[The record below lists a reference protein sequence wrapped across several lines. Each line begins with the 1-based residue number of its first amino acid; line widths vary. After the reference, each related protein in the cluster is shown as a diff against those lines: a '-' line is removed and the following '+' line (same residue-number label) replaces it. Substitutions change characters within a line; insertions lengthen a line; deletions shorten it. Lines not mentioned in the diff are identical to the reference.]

1 MKGQVR
7 RAKSKEGE
15 RSPRQRTPR
24 GTVNRER
31 VVGAALRAIEGG
43 RYESM
48 TIRSIAAELG
58 VAPMTIYRHV
68 RSRDELLDD
77 VADVVLARNWRPK
90 TDHED
95 WRPWLV
101 GATTRFRQ
109 ILADYPAVLNVYLRH
124 PVDSP
129 AAIARMQEMIAHLIS
144 AGFDERGAVEAYAA
158 LHTYTIGFAALEAS
172 RSHWFAERDET
183 PNAVKDQ
190 LASFTTR
197 EQFTTGLNFI
207 LDGFEHVLLTKSD
220 KFDGARH

>member
-1 MKGQVR
+1 MKSQVR
-7 RAKSKEGE
+7 RARSKEGE

-77 VADVVLARNWRPK
+77 VADVVLARNWRGK
-90 TDHED
+90 THPQE
-95 WRPWLV
+95 WGPWLV

-109 ILADYPAVLNVYLRH
+109 ILVDYPAVLNVYLRH
-124 PVDSP
+124 PVESP
-129 AAIARMQEMIAHLIS
+129 AAIARMQEMIAHLKS
-144 AGFDERGAVEAYAA
+144 AGFDEQGAVEAYAA

-172 RSHWFAERDET
+172 RSHWFAQHRET
-183 PNAVKDQ
+183 TNAVRDQ
-190 LASFTTR
+190 LASFATR
-197 EQFTTGLNFI
+197 DQFTTGLNFI
-207 LDGFEHVLLTKSD
+207 LDGFEHVLLANSD
-220 KFDGARH
+220 KFDGARR